1 MNSPAPTHYS
11 MITDTQSPN
20 QLQVMSSPNVI
31 QATPQQHQTTEDF
44 GILLRQLTS
53 IAVSPEALRD
63 LTRAQELQQVVQAML
78 QKHSVHESLFV
89 ATDEQ
94 IRALHR
100 RHDSIM
106 SMLQQFEHQ
115 QDGRWKTY
123 ASHDELQQASIPCR
137 CLVVGGLVGLAS
149 LSQHMDSGGWWT
161 MGLWSRPWPWLL
173 ASSQW

>member
-63 LTRAQELQQVVQAML
+63 FD
-78 QKHSVHESLFV
+78 ESSGV
-89 ATDEQ
+89 TTGGAGD
-94 IRALHR
+94 
-100 RHDSIM
+100 
-106 SMLQQFEHQ
+106 
-115 QDGRWKTY
+115 
-123 ASHDELQQASIPCR
+123 ASEAFS
-137 CLVVGGLVGLAS
+137 A
-149 LSQHMDSGGWWT
+149 
-161 MGLWSRPWPWLL
+161 
-173 ASSQW
+173 